1 MDMQEHG
8 RKKMSKQTEF
18 RGRLTITLSYLSVQ
32 VRPVSFMCMPLD
44 LLFK

>member
-8 RKKMSKQTEF
+8 RKKVSKQTEL
-18 RGRLTITLSYLSVQ
+18 RERLTVTLSYLSVQ
-32 VRPVSFMCMPLD
+32 VSPVSFMCMPLD